1 LPEKKLEIERKAPM
15 LRSAGNG
22 KPVLTVVGLGYIGLP
37 TATLFASAGFK
48 VYGYEK
54 NHGIVDSLMAGKPHI
69 HFQEADLR
77 GLVQSVLQSGDLVP
91 TREMQPSDVFIICV
105 PTPSK
110 PGGHGKVAD
119 LAFVRSAAEE
129 VATVLKKG
137 NTVILESTVPPKT
150 TEQVMGKILAKGSGL
165 VLHQDFQV
173 AHCPERVIPGRI
185 LQELRHNDRIIGAR
199 TPEVAKGVKALYETI
214 VTGGKV
220 HTTGLVTAEMCK
232 LVENTYRDVNIAFA
246 NELSLVC
253 DDAGIDVHELIS
265 LANRHPRVNILTPGP
280 GVGGHCI
287 AVDPWFIAEAFP
299 ERTPLVQA
307 ARHVNDAKPAWV
319 VEKVKANIR
328 EGWGDKNVKVGIL
341 GLAYK
346 ADVDDVR
353 ESPALQIA
361 RLLKD
366 SGLNVLACEPNVHQG
381 SIDGF
386 ENHGLAEILDEA
398 NYLVLA
404 VPHRQFLDVRETL
417 MGKPFFDAAGVL
429 R

>member
-1 LPEKKLEIERKAPM
+1 M
-15 LRSAGNG
+15 LRSLGTE
-22 KPVLTVVGLGYIGLP
+22 KTVLTVVGLGYIGLP

-54 NHGIVDSLMAGKPHI
+54 NNGIVESLEAGKPHI

-77 GLVQSVLQSGDLVP
+77 GLVRSVLQSGDLVP
-91 TREMQPSDVFIICV
+91 TREIRPSDVFIICV

-110 PGGHGKVAD
+110 PGGTGKVAD

-137 NTVILESTVPPKT
+137 DTVILESTVPPKT
-150 TEQVMGKILAKGSGL
+150 TEKVMGRILAEGSGL

-185 LQELRHNDRIIGAR
+185 LHELRNNDRIIGAR
-199 TPEVAKGVKALYETI
+199 TPEVAKGVKALYEAI

-220 HTTGLVTAEMCK
+220 HTTSLVTAEMCK

-299 ERTPLVQA
+299 EHTLLVQA
-307 ARHVNDAKPAWV
+307 ARHVNDSKPAWV
-319 VEKVKANIR
+319 VEKVKAAIR
-328 EGWGDKNVKVGIL
+328 ERWGARKISVGVL

-353 ESPALQIA
+353 ESPAIQIA
-361 RLLKD
+361 HLLKD
-366 SGLNVLACEPNVHQG
+366 SGLNVLACEPNVHQEKICSLRNK
-381 SIDGF
+381 SIDD
-386 ENHGLAEILDEA
+386 ILREVDF
-398 NYLVLA
+398 LVLA
-404 VPHRQFLDVRETL
+404 VPHRQFLEKRDKFRS
-417 MGKPFFDAAGVL
+417 MPYFDATTSTI
-429 R
+429 

>member
-1 LPEKKLEIERKAPM
+1 LEFLKGVFALSFDAKLN
-15 LRSAGNG
+15 LT
-22 KPVLTVVGLGYIGLP
+22 LTVVGLGYIGLP

-48 VYGYEK
+48 VFGYEK
-54 NHGIVDSLMAGKPHI
+54 NNGIVESLEAGKPHI

-77 GLVQSVLQSGDLVP
+77 GLVRSVLQSGDLVP
-91 TREMQPSDVFIICV
+91 TREIHPSDVFIICV

-150 TEQVMGKILAKGSGL
+150 TEQVMGRILAEGSGL

-173 AHCPERVIPGRI
+173 VHCPERVIPGRI
-185 LQELRHNDRIIGAR
+185 LHELRNNDRIIGAR
-199 TPEVAKGVKALYETI
+199 TPEVAKSVKAIYEAI

-220 HTTGLVTAEMCK
+220 HTTSLVTAEMCK

-299 ERTPLVQA
+299 GHTPLVQA
-307 ARHVNDAKPAWV
+307 ARHVNDCKPAWV
-319 VEKVKANIR
+319 VEKVKAAIR
-328 EGWGDKNVKVGIL
+328 ECWGERKISVGVL

-353 ESPALQIA
+353 ESPVLQIA
-361 RLLKD
+361 HLLRD

-386 ENHGLAEILDEA
+386 DNHGLDEILKDA
-398 NYLVLA
+398 DYLVLA
-404 VPHRQFLDVRETL
+404 VPHRQFLDARESL
-417 MGKPFFDAAGVL
+417 MAKPYFDAVGVL